1 MRGRKTMFRDRADAG
16 RRLAERLLAQR
27 AGWPVVLALP
37 RGGVPVGYE
46 IARALEAPLDVVLV
60 RKIGAPRQPEL
71 AVGAIVDGA
80 EPEIVVNHDVVEELA
95 ISAHFIEEEAAR
107 QQAENARRRQ
117 LYRPGRPRLNLHGR
131 TAIVV
136 DDGIA
141 TGATIRAA
149 LRAVRRGHP
158 KRLVLAAPV
167 APPETVRA
175 LEAECDDLV
184 CLVEPTIFGGIS
196 AFYDD
201 FRQLEDAEVIELLKR
216 AEPFAEPGAG
226 KEGEGN
232 DQAFRRR
239 RAEWMDD

>member
-1 MRGRKTMFRDRADAG
+1 MFRDRADAG
-16 RRLAERLLAQR
+16 RRLAERLQGHR

-37 RGGVPVGYE
+37 RGGVPVGFE
-46 IARALEAPLDVVLV
+46 VARALGAPLDIVLV

-71 AVGAIVDGA
+71 AAAAIVDGSGT
-80 EPEIVVNHDVVEELA
+80 EIVLNEDVIEGLA
-95 ISAHFIEEEAAR
+95 IPRSYIEEEAAR
-107 QQAENARRRQ
+107 QRVELERRRQ
-117 LYRPGRPRLNLHGR
+117 AYLPGRPHPKLQGC
-131 TAIVV
+131 TAIIV

-149 LRAVRRGHP
+149 LKAVRRSHP

-175 LEAECDDLV
+175 LRSECDELV
-184 CLVEPTIFGGIS
+184 CLAEPAIFGGIS

-201 FRQLEDAEVIELLKR
+201 FRQLEDDEVIELLKR
-216 AEPFAEPGAG
+216 AERFGGGKDAEGP
-226 KEGEGN
+226 
-232 DQAFRRR
+232 DAFRRR